1 MSINKK
7 EMKVK
12 TRLIIAAAVAAV
24 LAIVGIRLLFV
35 EAAFKYGL
43 ILLGAIALAFLVWK
57 AFIKNGQDELARS
70 EKQNEQLRAQLAELS
85 RQLDELSHSPLNV
98 SSLTP
103 VLHLSV
109 LNIDT
114 SFTRTYERTDTARGL
129 TFKGAL
135 RADII
140 AEYGIRMEDVK
151 YRYDA
156 SSDTLWLA
164 DFRPGMLSFAKK
176 QLEWELAV
184 TLRDRS
190 FLGIQLPPV
199 DDKAAEEFTAGM
211 KEKIRAEVEREIDR
225 RKIAEF
231 EWLAPIV
238 SRQVTDVLRSFIGG
252 PKTKV
257 SILEEATDAPGFLP
271 LNSIN
276 GREQAGA

>member
-1 MSINKK
+1 
-7 EMKVK
+7 MKVK
-12 TRLIIAAAVAAV
+12 TRLIIAAVVAAA
-24 LAIVGIRLLFV
+24 LAIVGIRLLFI
-35 EAAFKYGL
+35 ETAFKYGL
-43 ILLGAIALAFLVWK
+43 ILLGAVAVAFLVWK

-70 EKQNEQLRAQLAELS
+70 EEQNEKLRAQLAELS

-98 SSLTP
+98 TSLTP

-114 SFTRTYERTDTARGL
+114 SFTRTYERTDAPRGL

-151 YRYDA
+151 YRYDTA
-156 SSDTLWLA
+156 DDTLWLA

-176 QLEWELAV
+176 QLEWDLAV

-199 DDKAAEEFTAGM
+199 DDKAAEEFTTAM
-211 KEKIRAEVEREIDR
+211 KEKIRSEVEREIDQR
-225 RKIAEF
+225 RIAEF

-238 SRQVTDVLRSFIGG
+238 SRQVTDVLRTFIGS

-257 SILEEATDAPGFLP
+257 SILEEHTDAPGFLP
-271 LNSIN
+271 LTEISSRIKN
-276 GREQAGA
+276 E